1 MIDWVG
7 IAAAIGRAR
16 RRVFCIEACTAI
28 AGGSINDAFLLEGGG
43 AHYFV
48 KVGKGVADT
57 NSDAFAAEA
66 AGLAELAAAVGLR
79 VPATVISGVAGR
91 AFLVLEY
98 IELQPLSG
106 AATTRLGE
114 ALADM
119 HGIVR
124 SRYGWYR
131 DNTVG
136 DTPQHNAW
144 HPQWQEFWRENR
156 LAALLDRLAPTQP
169 SLARLGESL
178 LAALPDLLAGHR
190 PEASLVHGD
199 LWRGNVAM
207 DGRGVPVLFD
217 PAVYYGDRETDL
229 AMAELFGGF
238 SPLFFEAYWGAW
250 PMAAGYRRVRR
261 PLYQL
266 YHLLN
271 HALLFGAHYPRESER
286 VMRELLARA

>member
-1 MIDWVG
+1 MIDWAG

-16 RRVFCIEACTAI
+16 GQVFCIEACTAI
-28 AGGSINDAFLLEGGG
+28 AGGSINDVFLLEGGG
-43 AHYFV
+43 ARYFV
-48 KVGKGVADT
+48 KVGEGADG
-57 NSDAFAAEA
+57 DVFAAEA

-79 VPATVISGVAGR
+79 VPAPVTSGMAGR

-106 AATTRLGE
+106 GAATRLGE

-124 SRYGWYR
+124 SRYGWHR
-131 DNTVG
+131 DNTIG

-156 LAALLDRLAPTQP
+156 LAALLDRLAPSEP
-169 SLARLGESL
+169 SLARLGEAL
-178 LAALPDLLAGHR
+178 LGALPDLLAGHR

-207 DGRGVPVLFD
+207 DGHGVPVLFD

-250 PMAAGYRRVRR
+250 PMAAGYRTIRR

-271 HALLFGAHYPRESER
+271 HALLFGAHYGRESER
-286 VMRELLARA
+286 VMRELLARL